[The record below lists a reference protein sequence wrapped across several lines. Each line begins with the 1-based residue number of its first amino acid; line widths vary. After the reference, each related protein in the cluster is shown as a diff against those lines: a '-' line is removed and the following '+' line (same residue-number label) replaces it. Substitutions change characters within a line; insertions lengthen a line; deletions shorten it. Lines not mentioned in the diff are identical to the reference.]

1 MLKMAAPSPYS
12 PIELG
17 HNTRCMGAHGQGVG
31 KVQSP
36 PMPPTRVLLIDDHAM
51 FLTGLHLL
59 LRSVLNDLEVHK
71 AGSIEEALQQVAP
84 PQLILLDVRLQGLNG
99 LDGMALLQRRWPKT
113 PIVVLTADPSPDAM
127 RLAMEQGAS
136 AFVSKEQ
143 TADDILSVVK
153 QVLAPSPADG
163 ASPSAP
169 TASQTPSGLTPR
181 QCEVLDQLCQGLTNK
196 AIGRKL
202 GLAENTVR
210 VHVQA
215 ILAHLGVSNRSEA
228 VFAARRKGLVG

>member
-1 MLKMAAPSPYS
+1 MLEMPAPSPYS

-17 HNTRCMGAHGQGVG
+17 HNTRRMSGRGQGLG
-31 KVQSP
+31 GLQSP
-36 PMPPTRVLLIDDHAM
+36 PMQPTRVLLIDDHAM
-51 FLTGLHLL
+51 FRTGLHLL
-59 LRSVLNDLEVHK
+59 LRSVLNDLEVLK

-99 LDGMALLQRRWPKT
+99 LDGMALLQRRWAKT

-153 QVLAPSPADG
+153 QVLALPPAGG
-163 ASPSAP
+163 ASPPAP
-169 TASQTPSGLTPR
+169 TVSQTPSGLTPR